1 MDKTN
6 ISIVIPVINGE
17 RFLTNTVERI
27 ESYLSTFPQ
36 IDNYEII
43 IAAQESKDKTINLAK
58 KLQSDTVK
66 AVILQEKGKWRGLK
80 AGFKEAK
87 YPWLVMIDSDL
98 SYPIEFL
105 EEAIKHQDAHIVI
118 GSRYIKGVHRERIPP
133 IRKFLSWG
141 YRTMV
146 RMLFGIKQ
154 RDIQVG
160 CKLIKKKILDNI
172 QIEDNSWVGDTEL
185 LYKAAKLGYNIKEI
199 PIHYSF
205 VENEL
210 DVRKAIPRMLVDMLK
225 LRMRLK

>member
-6 ISIVIPVINGE
+6 ISVIIPVINGE
-17 RFLTNTVERI
+17 KFLKNTVERI
-27 ESYLSTFPQ
+27 ESYVSTFPG

-43 IAAQESKDKTINLAK
+43 IAAQTSRDNTIEVAK
-58 KLQSDTVK
+58 KLTSKTVK
-66 AVILQEKGKWRGLK
+66 AVILEEKGKWRGLK

-118 GSRYIKGVHRERIPP
+118 GSRYVKGVHRERIPP
-133 IRKFLSWG
+133 VRRFLSWG

-146 RMLFGIKQ
+146 RILFGIKQ
-154 RDIQVG
+154 KDIQVG
-160 CKLIKKKILDNI
+160 CKLIKKEIFDKI

-185 LYKAAKLGYNIKEI
+185 LYKAKKLGYNIKEI

-205 VENEL
+205 IENEL
-210 DVRKAIPRMLVDMLK
+210 DVRKAIPRMLIDMLK
-225 LRMRLK
+225 LRMRLR

>member
-17 RFLTNTVERI
+17 RFLTSTVERI
-27 ESYLSTFPQ
+27 ESYMSTFPQ
-36 IDNYEII
+36 VDNYEII
-43 IAAQESKDKTINLAK
+43 IAAQISRDNTIEVAKQLESE
-58 KLQSDTVK
+58 TVK
-66 AVILQEKGKWRGLK
+66 SVILQERGKWRGLK

-87 YPWLVMIDSDL
+87 YPWVVMIDSDL

-118 GSRYIKGVHRERIPP
+118 GSRYIKEAHRERIPP
-133 IRKFLSWG
+133 VRKFLSWG

-146 RMLFGIKQ
+146 RTLFGIKQ

-160 CKLIKKKILDNI
+160 CKLIKKEIFENI
-172 QIEDNSWVGDTEL
+172 KIEDNSWVGDTEL
-185 LYKAAKLGYNIKEI
+185 LYKATKFGYNIKEV

-205 VENEL
+205 IENEL
-210 DVRKAIPRMLVDMLK
+210 DVRKAIPRMLVDVLK
-225 LRMRLK
+225 LRWRLR